1 MDPEHTKPAPAQ
13 SEPSA
18 RAMDSNPPASDA
30 TDAASGSGDKKQ
42 WRDKGVR
49 GNKRKWQQHGGNKF
63 QHGSRGKRK
72 DIGRGEYIRNQ
83 PDKRAR
89 NEDEKAKRRR
99 LEAEGVAT
107 VLPKAFSKEEV
118 EAEERRPKRKVVVMI
133 GYSGSGYKGMQ
144 IMPNHRT
151 IEGDLFTAF
160 VKAGAISK
168 ANADDPKKS
177 ALVRCARTD
186 KGVHA
191 AGNVISLKLIIEDE
205 DIVEKINQHLSSQI
219 RVWGIERTTGSFS
232 AYQAVDSRW
241 YEYLIPTYSFLP
253 PHPNSYLGKKLV
265 ELADEAG
272 DREGYEQRQEEVAEF
287 WREVDEKH
295 LKPALAEMKPWIREL
310 VEKALWESDTDP
322 EAPNAKTNEAAAEDA
337 ADMAQPVRVGGGAAD
352 PVHVDASEKTEEAA
366 VIINEPGRTGAPE
379 AKDEPGPVGASEG
392 PSASESVQ
400 EPRST
405 NAPASE
411 PMDAGATKPE
421 SATAEDD
428 SVQTI
433 NDRPNPSAEDDMP
446 PTDPAN
452 LTLGQKRAIEA
463 AIKRVKGV
471 YMDAKK
477 AYRVPPKRI
486 DRLRA
491 ALNAYVGTKNYHNYT
506 VHKTFKDPSA
516 KRLIK
521 SFKAA
526 EEPIIIGGTEWISL
540 KVHGQSFMM
549 HQIRKMVGMAALVV
563 RCGCPVE
570 RIAETFGNV
579 DVAIPKVPG
588 LGLLLERPVF
598 DSYNA
603 KAAEK
608 FNREK
613 VAFTKYEKAMEEF
626 KQKEIYERIFREE
639 EESNQFNQFFSH
651 IDGYREPFFL
661 YLSSKGIKASTGPEI
676 ERAKDKSRATKTKA
690 FNGDSDSEAEAGD
703 G

>member
-1 MDPEHTKPAPAQ
+1 MDPESTKPAAQ
-13 SEPSA
+13 S
-18 RAMDSNPPASDA
+18 SDA
-30 TDAASGSGDKKQ
+30 AKPPMDPKPADSETTDAQSGNGDRKQ

-49 GNKRKWQQHGGNKF
+49 GNKRKWQQGGNL
-63 QHGSRGKRK
+63 QHGARGKRK
-72 DIGRGEYIRNQ
+72 DIGRGDRNQ

-99 LEAEGVAT
+99 LEAEGIES

-118 EAEERRPKRKVVVMI
+118 DAEERRPKRKVVVMI

-191 AGNVISLKLIIEDE
+191 AGNVISLKLIIEDP
-205 DIVEKINQHLSSQI
+205 DVVEKINSHLSPQI

-241 YEYLIPTYSFLP
+241 YEYLIPTYSLLP

-265 ELADEAG
+265 ELSEEVG
-272 DREGYEQRQEEVAEF
+272 DREQYESRQEEVAH
-287 WREVDEKH
+287 WWNEVDEKH
-295 LKPALAEMKPWIREL
+295 IKPALEQLKPWLREL
-310 VEKALWESDTDP
+310 VEKALWESETDP
-322 EAPNAKTNEAAAEDA
+322 EAPNEKTNEVAAQDA
-337 ADMAQPVRVGGGAAD
+337 ADMAQPVRVGGDTAPD
-352 PVHVDASEKTEEAA
+352 PMQTDASEKTEEAA
-366 VIINEPGRTGAPE
+366 IIINEPGMTKAPE
-379 AKDEPGPVGASEG
+379 P
-392 PSASESVQ
+392 
-400 EPRST
+400 
-405 NAPASE
+405 APTTVTE
-411 PMDAGATKPE
+411 PMDSDATKPE
-421 SATAEDD
+421 SATAGDD
-428 SVQTI
+428 SVQTT
-433 NDRPNPSAEDDMP
+433 NDTPIPSAEDDMP
-446 PTDPAN
+446 PTDPEK
-452 LTLGQKRAIEA
+452 LSLSQKRAIEA
-463 AIKRVKGV
+463 AIKKIKGI

-477 AYRVPPKRI
+477 AYRVPSKRV
-486 DRLRA
+486 DRLRD

-506 VHKTFKDPSA
+506 VNKKFKDPSA

-526 EEPIIIGGTEWISL
+526 ENPIIINGTEWISL

-549 HQIRKMVGMAALVV
+549 HQIRKMVGMAALIV

-570 RIAETFGNV
+570 RIAETFAEV

-603 KAAEK
+603 KAADK
-608 FNREK
+608 FQREK
-613 VAFTKYEKAMEEF
+613 VEFTKYEQAMEEF
-626 KQKEIYERIFREE
+626 KQREIYERIFREE
-639 EESNQFNQFFSH
+639 EESNQFNQFFAH
-651 IDGYREPFFL
+651 IDGYKEPFFL
-661 YLSSKGIKASTGPEI
+661 YLSSKGIKASTGPEV
-676 ERAKDKSRATKTKA
+676 EKARDKSRGTKPKE
-690 FNGDSDSEAEAGD
+690 FNGDSESDAEAGD